1 MVWLEVVYGASG
13 GVAVGLS
20 PHAAGM
26 AALVYSLYTLA
37 MMALFGVEKWCQ
49 TGEVF
54 SVYFG
59 MFSQLG
65 AFGVETAGSAGGCRC
80 RRRRTGRPCRARPRW

>member
-1 MVWLEVVYGASG
+1 
-13 GVAVGLS
+13 
-20 PHAAGM
+20 M
-26 AALVYSLYTLA
+26 AALIYTLYTLV
-37 MMALFGVEKWCQ
+37 MMTIFGVEKWCQ

-65 AFGVETAGSAGGCRC
+65 PSAYGMDGSAGGCRC
-80 RRRRTGRPCRARPRW
+80 PPRRTGPPFPAPPPW